1 MEYLDHA
8 KIMSK
13 SKQRHRH
20 PKRVSRQGFTLVE
33 VMAVTGLVSI
43 VALAL
48 TSLLQMTQKAQSQS
62 NLTFQAA
69 TLRNNMV
76 TVLNTATG
84 WANTYS
90 DTNNPGMT
98 CVGQSNCPSPGNPVY
113 FYQIL
118 DGSGNK
124 VFTGGGSNGVT
135 PQGVACNTFS
145 SVPGQGSDFCPLS
158 FTLTW
163 TPVCNGG
170 TCSPTPVNTYA
181 GTLINITAV
190 YNPATAAARVAFNP
204 YNYSAQF
211 YQGSTG
217 LGCSWLNV
225 GSSPTQYLYE
235 TCASDVGIGM
245 NNPINSDP
253 AATAPAL
260 NVAGDMITNS
270 GHLVTN
276 NSSGSLFL
284 DAGPN
289 VTASPMPGIY
299 FNSDSAVGNRNPATA
314 TTLMFVGLNGYV
326 GIGTTS
332 PQYSLDVGG
341 TGSTSTIHAGGLL
354 LTSDEREK
362 NQIKDLSGTESLS
375 RLSRVKPVSFDWKK
389 NHEPD
394 LGIIA
399 QQLEKIYPELVKKDK
414 SGVESVKYISLI
426 APMIS
431 AIQELKAR
439 SETLEA
445 KNAELTQELKD
456 LKKAISAGPSPA
468 SLKEKR
474 SGSP

>member
-1 MEYLDHA
+1 MKVLQ
-8 KIMSK
+8 
-13 SKQRHRH
+13 KQPQRAG
-20 PKRVSRQGFTLVE
+20 RQGFTLVE

-43 VALAL
+43 IALAL

-62 NLTFQAA
+62 NFTFQAA
-69 TLRNNMV
+69 TKRNNIV
-76 TVLNTATG
+76 TVLNTTTG
-84 WANTYS
+84 WFNTYS
-90 DTNNPGMT
+90 DANNPGMA
-98 CVGQSNCPSPGNPVY
+98 CVGQSNCPSAGTAVS
-113 FYQIL
+113 FYKVL
-118 DGSGNK
+118 DGSGNL
-124 VFTGGGSNGVT
+124 VFLGGGSNGMS
-135 PQGVACNTFS
+135 PQGTLCTTFNGN
-145 SVPGQGSDFCPLS
+145 PGQGSDACPLS
-158 FTLTW
+158 FTMTW

-170 TCSPTPVNTYA
+170 TCSPTPVNTYV

-190 YNPATAAARVAFNP
+190 YNPATSSSRVAFNP

-217 LGCSWLNV
+217 LGCSWLNI
-225 GSSPTQYLYE
+225 GSSPNQYLYE

-253 AATAPAL
+253 TATAPAL

-276 NSSGSLFL
+276 SSTGSLFL

-289 VTASPMPGIY
+289 VTASPMPGIF

-314 TTLMFVGLNGYV
+314 KTLMFVGLNGYV

-332 PQYSLDVGG
+332 PQYALDVGG
-341 TGSTSTIHAGGLL
+341 TGTTSLIHAGGIL

-362 NQIKDLSGTESLS
+362 NKVRDLSGAESLS
-375 RLSRVKPVSFDWKK
+375 RLAQVRPVSFDWKK
-389 NHEPD
+389 SQEPD

-414 SGVESVKYISLI
+414 SGSESVKYISLI

-439 SETLEA
+439 SEALEA
-445 KNAELTQELKD
+445 KNAELSQELKN
-456 LKKAISAGPSPA
+456 LKKSISAGPSPA